1 MRGCTVEE
9 VRDIAGIGEVL
20 AQSVVDFFQE
30 PRNIEVLDKLAAAGV
45 RMEDETWQ
53 NAGPKPLAGLILV
66 LTGRLSDYSRQQ
78 AEEAL
83 TQLGATV
90 TGSVSKKTSAVIA
103 GEEPGSKADRAR
115 ELGIP
120 VLDDNDLESML
131 AGNIDAIGLS
141 TKE

>member
-1 MRGCTVEE
+1 
-9 VRDIAGIGEVL
+9 
-20 AQSVVDFFQE
+20 
-30 PRNIEVLDKLAAAGV
+30 
-45 RMEDETWQ
+45 MEDEAHQ
-53 NAGPKPLAGLILV
+53 NAGPKPLAGVTLV
-66 LTGRLSDYSRQQ
+66 LTGRLADYSRQQ
-78 AEEAL
+78 AEVAL

-103 GEEPGSKADRAR
+103 GEEPGSKVDRAR

-120 VLDDNDLESML
+120 VLDDNDLNSML